1 MKNELIKSFY
11 DITEQ
16 PEGLDRREFLK
27 KAGLAGLALAG
38 LGAGLG
44 SLGGCAHVDR
54 TDYDYNAIA
63 KNYESNPIQIRGIDD
78 FALFGEEL
86 GEMRFSKGLEKGV
99 IPLSSENPLKGRTN
113 EYPLPDRKMDA
124 PLCEEWLFG
133 ENVGKNW
140 YPWYRITVFARKFN
154 SKEESLIVEEK
165 IKNMPFSKV
174 KYLAERL
181 HYGRAPPYREEA
193 SFNIFSKHP
202 YIVEFVTGGLLFSG
216 KGGEHVLRTRLYQT
230 KRGLKFVRGNFDN
243 RTLLNPEKFPFNHGK
258 DLTEQK

>member
-1 MKNELIKSFY
+1 MEKDNPFQTFE
-11 DITEQ
+11 
-16 PEGLDRREFLK
+16 RREFLK

-86 GEMRFSKGLEKGV
+86 GEMRFSKGLEKAT
-99 IPLSSENPLKGRTN
+99 IPLSSDNPLKGRAN
-113 EYPLPDRKMDA
+113 EYPMKERKADI
-124 PLCEEWLFG
+124 PLCEEWLLG

-140 YPWYRITVFARKFN
+140 YPEYSITLFARKFK
-154 SKEESLIVEEK
+154 SDKESLIVEEM
-165 IKNMPFSKV
+165 IKNMSFSEV
-174 KYLAERL
+174 EYLSERL
-181 HYGRAPPYREEA
+181 HYGGKAPPSSRHKS
-193 SFNIFSKHP
+193 SFNIFSKPP
-202 YIVEFVTGGLLFSG
+202 YIVEFVTGSLLFSG

-230 KRGLKFVRGNFDN
+230 KRGLKFIRGNFDN

-258 DLTEQK
+258 DLIGQ